1 MSNTKKCINCGA
13 VVLAE
18 EESCPSCG
26 SIHFGD
32 VSYEPDTYPEAAVS
46 APVEEK
52 SENVA
57 AGIAG
62 AILFGLIGA
71 GLYFA
76 VYQLGYI
83 AGICGFLIFFLA
95 NFGYGLF
102 CGKKDSVS
110 IARIVTTIVVTLIM
124 IFLAEYVCVAFE
136 LYRAFKEEGDPVP
149 FIDILRAL
157 PNAFADKE
165 FTLEF
170 FKELGIAALMAVI
183 AIAANVAKMIKDR
196 KNRKAQ

>member
-1 MSNTKKCINCGA
+1 MSSVKKCINCGA
-13 VVLAE
+13 EVLAE

-26 SIHFGD
+26 SIHFD
-32 VSYEPDTYPEAAVS
+32 PIESVVDPAADPSAEPIP
-46 APVEEK
+46 EK

-71 GLYFA
+71 GLYFG